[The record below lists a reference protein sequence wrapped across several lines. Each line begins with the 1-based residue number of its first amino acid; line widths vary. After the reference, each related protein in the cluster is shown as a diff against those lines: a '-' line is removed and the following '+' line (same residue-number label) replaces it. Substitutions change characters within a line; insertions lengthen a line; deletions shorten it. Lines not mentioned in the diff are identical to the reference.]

1 MPPPVRLAIA
11 GCGRIARRV
20 HLPALTAMR
29 GVEVVALADTDTT
42 ALDAARRLA
51 PRAVTLSRYEELPGR
66 HGLDAVVVCLPS
78 HLHADAARRVLDARI
93 ALYLEKP
100 IAAGLD
106 EARALVAAAA
116 HAGRP
121 AMIGFNYRFHPLI
134 AELRQRVTRG
144 ALGTP
149 REWRSTFSVPAHERP
164 AWKLSV
170 ATGGGVLLDFA
181 SHHVDLIRFVTGQEV
196 REVTTTTTS
205 RGDSEEDSAE
215 MTLVLDSGVVCH
227 VACSWSGANEDRIR
241 VEGSTGTLTFDR
253 HRSLGLEHVN
263 LRYGLERWLAPRREP
278 SYHRAFSY
286 FVDCVRSGAP
296 ASPSLE
302 DGLRSLEV
310 ILAARASARDGRAVG
325 VA

>member
-1 MPPPVRLAIA
+1 MA
-11 GCGRIARRV
+11 GCGRIARTV

-29 GVEVVALADTDTT
+29 GVEVVALADSDAE
-42 ALDAARRLA
+42 ALEAARRLA
-51 PRAVTLSRYEELPGR
+51 PRAAALADYGDLVDRGDV
-66 HGLDAVVVCLPS
+66 DAIVVCLPS
-78 HLHADAARRVLDARI
+78 HRHADAARRALDAGK

-100 IAAGLD
+100 IAVTLD
-106 EARALVAAAA
+106 EGRAVVAAGAR
-116 HAGRP
+116 AGRP

-134 AELRQRVTRG
+134 AELRQRVATG

-164 AWKLSV
+164 AWKLSL

-196 REVTTTTTS
+196 REVATTTS
-205 RGDSEEDSAE
+205 PRGDSEEDSAE
-215 MTLVLDSGVVCH
+215 LTLVLDSGVVCR
-227 VACSWSGANEDRIR
+227 VACSWSGATEDRIDVQGTR
-241 VEGSTGTLTFDR
+241 GSLTFDR
-253 HRSLGLEHVN
+253 HRSLGLGHVN

-278 SYHRAFSY
+278 SYHRAFRH
-286 FVDCVRSGAP
+286 FIDCVRGGAP
-296 ASPSLE
+296 ASPGLV

-310 ILAARASARDGRAVG
+310 ILAARASARDGCAVG